1 MIRRLLLVA
10 LPLSFLAA
18 CAVSPEE
25 SGGDEDL
32 GTVESELTGMTSA
45 VTGERAVVATT
56 GRTNPKL
63 APIGVKTD
71 VRTIDP
77 GCESGR
83 DDDGDGLDDGCEAR
97 LLHDRAPL
105 LYMPFAYDWIRPAS
119 VDWYL
124 ARTALRFH
132 HDNCGDE
139 QIAAK
144 GTLTQ
149 ANLVSFRH
157 ATKQGFWSGCDHTST
172 YISSATGP
180 WNDDQHFFLQPSDSV
195 HAGSSNP
202 ADWKVYGHAY
212 PNRIGGINLQYWFF
226 YPYNDNG
233 GPINH
238 ESDWESV
245 IVRLQPDRSVHG
257 VYFCQHGHCDNFRSA
272 AQLTWLGSHPTGWV
286 ADGSHATYPT
296 VNECNDAPFTAE
308 ATGPNCSTNDAYR
321 WFTWAGGK
329 GTQAGYQGAGVVNVG
344 EKTRPLADQHFIDY
358 GGTWGEQGS
367 TETTSGK
374 RTPSFQ
380 DDWDFDRL

>member
-1 MIRRLLLVA
+1 MDDDPDKDA
-10 LPLSFLAA
+10 DPNAP
-18 CAVSPEE
+18 SPEDDPTLPPATQ
-25 SGGDEDL
+25 DEL
-32 GTVESELTGMTSA
+32 I
-45 VTGERAVVATT
+45 ERFAPHVHL
-56 GRTNPKL
+56 NP
-63 APIGVKTD
+63 D
-71 VRTIDP
+71 DP
-77 GCESGR
+77 N
-83 DDDGDGLDDGCEAR
+83 
-97 LLHDRAPL
+97 
-105 LYMPFAYDWIRPAS
+105 RPAN

-124 ARTALRFH
+124 ARVSMRFH
-132 HDNCGDE
+132 HNNCPDHELLPLG
-139 QIAAK
+139 K
-144 GTLTQ
+144 VTQ
-149 ANLVSFRH
+149 ASLIAQSHADNKSLCRH
-157 ATKQGFWSGCDHTST
+157 DDGKIAKSTTSDRFFLEVAD
-172 YISSATGP
+172 SATYKGAP
-180 WNDDQHFFLQPSDSV
+180 RSE
-195 HAGSSNP
+195 
-202 ADWKVYGHAY
+202 WKTYVVWR
-212 PNRIGGINLQYWFF
+212 PKMGGLVDVEYWFF